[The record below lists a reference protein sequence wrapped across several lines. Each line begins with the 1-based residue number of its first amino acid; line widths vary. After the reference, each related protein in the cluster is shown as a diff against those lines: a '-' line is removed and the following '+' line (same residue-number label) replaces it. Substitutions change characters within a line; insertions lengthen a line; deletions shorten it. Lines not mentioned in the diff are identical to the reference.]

1 MLEHLGLVVH
11 LIPAVAQFAHQ
22 EGLHEPVAAHHRER
36 GIAPASVR
44 VTAPYF
50 SWSTSPWSASL
61 RMDSEAVLADTP
73 MRSASILVLTFSS
86 DHSWAVQMT
95 LR

>member
-1 MLEHLGLVVH
+1 
-11 LIPAVAQFAHQ
+11 
-22 EGLHEPVAAHHRER
+22 
-36 GIAPASVR
+36 
-44 VTAPYF
+44 
-50 SWSTSPWSASL
+50 
-61 RMDSEAVLADTP
+61 MDSDAVLADTP